1 MDSFVALS
9 HESRPKLPP
18 GIRLRH
24 DRRSGQFV
32 LLAPERGLA
41 LNESAAEIIRR
52 CTGALSV
59 EEITAELLR
68 AHGDLPL
75 AELEPQ
81 VFQFL
86 QLLIERGLLTVD
98 ES

>member
-1 MDSFVALS
+1 MASFVALTQG
-9 HESRPKLPP
+9 SRPKLPA

-68 AHGDLPL
+68 AQGDLPL
-75 AELEPQ
+75 AEFEPQ
-81 VFQFL
+81 VLQFL
-86 QLLIERGLLTVD
+86 QLLIERGFLTVD
-98 ES
+98 KS